1 MGRKRGKR
9 GVSQVGDASGIM
21 EVERAQG
28 GENVLMAGN
37 KPCLEALI
45 AIQMQMKAENSTHIY
60 RTSRRRSEAT
70 PLTPR

>member
-1 MGRKRGKR
+1 MGRTRGKR

-21 EVERAQG
+21 EAERTQG

-37 KPCLEALI
+37 TPCLKALI
-45 AIQMQMKAENSTHIY
+45 TNQMQMKAEDSTHIY
-60 RTSRRRSEAT
+60 RTPRRRSEAS